1 MSPSFGVER
10 TPSPFETR
18 LWWVLLLDAVASACI
33 SLPSLLSESPMKR
46 LLFSAISASLGMM
59 ALLPTSVSAVQQDK
73 TIRAS
78 GIVAN
83 ACTVLGDTAISL
95 APSSNGQSL
104 DYTGTATA
112 VQLTSAGQAS
122 FSVSS
127 LTLQKP
133 DSAAETVVK
142 GFITIQDTTPDSSGS
157 ALYLASVSS
166 NITIPANS
174 STTQDYT
181 LPTSISS
188 PAVTAKIYTDNGVV
202 LPAGT
207 YTATTTLTCVAN

>member
-1 MSPSFGVER
+1 MQLIAFLAPG
-10 TPSPFETR
+10 
-18 LWWVLLLDAVASACI
+18 I
-33 SLPSLLSESPMKR
+33 PMKR

-59 ALLPTSVSAVQQDK
+59 ALLPTSVSAVQQDR

-78 GIVAN
+78 GTVQN

-95 APSSNGQSL
+95 APASNGQSL
-104 DYTGTATA
+104 DYSGAGTA
-112 VQLTSAGQAS
+112 VQLTSAGQAT

-133 DSAAETVVK
+133 DSAAETTVK
-142 GFITIQDTTPDSSGS
+142 GFITIQATTPDSAGA

-166 NITIPANS
+166 NITTPPNS
-174 STTQDYT
+174 SVSQDYT
-181 LPTSISS
+181 LPTSITGPS
-188 PAVTAKIYTDNGVV
+188 VTAKIYTDNGVV

-207 YTATTTLTCVAN
+207 YTASTTLTCVAN

>member
-1 MSPSFGVER
+1 
-10 TPSPFETR
+10 
-18 LWWVLLLDAVASACI
+18 
-33 SLPSLLSESPMKR
+33 MKR

-78 GIVAN
+78 GTVAN

-104 DYTGTATA
+104 DYSGTATA

-122 FSVSS
+122 FSVSPLS
-127 LTLQKP
+127 LQKP
-133 DSAAETVVK
+133 DSAAATVVK

-181 LPTSISS
+181 LPASISS
-188 PAVTAKIYTDNGVV
+188 PAVTAKIYTDNGFV